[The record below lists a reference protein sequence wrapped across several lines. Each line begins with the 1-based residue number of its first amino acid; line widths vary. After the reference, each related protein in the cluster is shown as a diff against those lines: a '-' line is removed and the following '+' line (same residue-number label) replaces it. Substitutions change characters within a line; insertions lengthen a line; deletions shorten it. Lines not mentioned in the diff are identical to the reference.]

1 MTSDNSIFSFNEN
14 WNKDYRHGGQPTVYM
29 TQSNE
34 RKKTGEQSNDSV
46 QANQMI
52 DTNNNENSTRQER
65 SDEN

>member
-1 MTSDNSIFSFNEN
+1 
-14 WNKDYRHGGQPTVYM
+14 M

-52 DTNNNENSTRQER
+52 DTNNNKNSTRRER
-65 SDEN
+65 SDDN